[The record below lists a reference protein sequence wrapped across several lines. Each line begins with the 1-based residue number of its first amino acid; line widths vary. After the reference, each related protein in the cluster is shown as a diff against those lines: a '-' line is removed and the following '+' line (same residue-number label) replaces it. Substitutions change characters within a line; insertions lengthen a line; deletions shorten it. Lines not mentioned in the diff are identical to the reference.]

1 MSALSTE
8 LTQQLAQFSLL
19 LGKWIPLTV
28 FVAGILG
35 SLHCTAMCGPLV
47 LAATIPS
54 PSPSDSG
61 AAGQV
66 PKGAG
71 STNAGL
77 IAAYQSGRLLGYSVL
92 GALAGSLGAGVFSGM
107 AGTALSW
114 ISTAL
119 IAVAFGLLAWKA
131 WRGEPPHLLP
141 ATLSQGPLRRL
152 LGARTLPPFARAGG
166 VGLLS
171 ALLPCGWLHSFVLA
185 AATTRS
191 PQAGAV
197 LMGVFWTGT
206 LPALSLAP
214 LLIRKLLNPLR
225 RTAPRASAV
234 LLLLAALASIGLQW
248 APRAIQQARLSSGA
262 PQGQPIPGDPSC
274 HTAAP

>member
-1 MSALSTE
+1 LSVLSTE
-8 LTQQLAQFSLL
+8 LTQQLAQASLS
-19 LGKWIPLTV
+19 LGKWIPVTV
-28 FVAGILG
+28 LAAGVMG

-47 LAATIPS
+47 LAATMPS
-54 PSPSDSG
+54 EAG
-61 AAGQV
+61 AAGG
-66 PKGAG
+66 PRKSGG
-71 STNAGL
+71 LL
-77 IAAYQSGRLLGYSVL
+77 IAAYQLGRLAGYAAL
-92 GALAGSLGAGVFSGM
+92 GAVAGTLGAGIFSGI
-107 AGTALSW
+107 AGTTLSW
-114 ISTAL
+114 VSTAL
-119 IAVAFGLLAWKA
+119 IALTFGVLAWKA

-141 ATLSQGPLRRL
+141 ASLSQGPLRRI
-152 LGARTLPPFARAGG
+152 LGARSLPPFARAGG

-185 AATTRS
+185 AATMRS

-197 LMGVFWTGT
+197 LMAVFWTGT

-225 RTAPRASAV
+225 QTAPRASAL

-248 APRAIQQARLSSGA
+248 APRAITQARLAAGA

-274 HTAAP
+274 HTP